1 MKSIILIGFMGTGK
15 DAVAEALSK
24 KLKVPAYDTDEIIS
38 KQKIME
44 DWEIVSVYGEKV
56 FRTLETKALVQLHE
70 DALLGTGT
78 GRELGACSDK
88 MPGFDRIITCG
99 SGIVLSE
106 FNCGIMKEMG
116 KIILLESK
124 PKNIQKN
131 VRRLSENRHLLRPF
145 IGDGSIPAIER
156 ILNERKKIYYSIADQ
171 VIQVDGKTVDQI
183 CKEIVDD
190 KNVLSL

>member
-38 KQKIME
+38 KLKMME

-56 FRTLETKALVQLHE
+56 FRNLETRVLVQLHE
-70 DALLGTGT
+70 EAVFGTGM
-78 GRELGACSDK
+78 GRELGQCSEK
-88 MPGFDRIITCG
+88 MPGFDRVISCG

-106 FNCGIMKEMG
+106 MNRNIMKEMG
-116 KIILLESK
+116 KVILLESK

-131 VRRLSENRHLLRPF
+131 VRKITENRRLLRPF
-145 IGDGSIPAIER
+145 IGDGSVPTIEK
-156 ILNERKKIYYSIADQ
+156 ILTERKNVYYSVADQ
-171 VIQVDGKTVDQI
+171 VIQVDGKSVDQI
-183 CKEIVDD
+183 CKEIIDA
-190 KNVLSL
+190 

>member
-15 DAVAEALSK
+15 NAVAEALSK
-24 KLKVPAYDTDEIIS
+24 KLRVPAYDTDEIIS
-38 KQKIME
+38 KQKMME

-56 FRTLETKALVQLHE
+56 FRCLETKTLVKLHE
-70 DALLGTGT
+70 DSLLGTGM
-78 GRELGACSDK
+78 GRELGASSEK

-99 SGIVLSE
+99 SGIVISE
-106 FNCGIMKEMG
+106 LNRSIMKEMG
-116 KIILLESK
+116 KVILLESK

-145 IGDGSIPAIER
+145 IGDGSVPAIER
-156 ILNERKKIYYSIADQ
+156 LLNERKELYYSTADQ

-183 CKEIVDD
+183 CKEIVND
-190 KNVLSL
+190 